1 MKQKRVCNTGSQP
14 FITQKVQQVPVSRQV
29 MFLDSPGIILQ
40 SKKEA
45 HTQTQIMRSALQ
57 VDEIMYPIE
66 SVEELVNKI
75 EKTEILRFYRI
86 ANFTTTLEMLELI
99 AKKKGLVEY
108 KEVVTDKI
116 ENVIVKTKTDKKK
129 REAKK
134 VVEKQMVC
142 NVDEAAKRVIRDFLN
157 NRLNFF
163 SQVPK

>member
-1 MKQKRVCNTGSQP
+1 
-14 FITQKVQQVPVSRQV
+14 